1 MKKEE
6 KKEKTEKYENK
17 QKTGIDSATKAKI
30 DQLLSNYKASLES
43 KYSSASDRT
52 AHIDSVIKKA
62 VAVKTTSAKLKTAI
76 RYLIEK
82 LTEMRDGYDD
92 SVDAIDGLLKI
103 E

>member
-6 KKEKTEKYENK
+6 RRRKPKNTKTNRKPVS
-17 QKTGIDSATKAKI
+17 IRSTKAKI

-43 KYSSASDRT
+43 KYSSVSDRT

-62 VAVKTTSAKLKTAI
+62 DAVKTSSAKLKTAI